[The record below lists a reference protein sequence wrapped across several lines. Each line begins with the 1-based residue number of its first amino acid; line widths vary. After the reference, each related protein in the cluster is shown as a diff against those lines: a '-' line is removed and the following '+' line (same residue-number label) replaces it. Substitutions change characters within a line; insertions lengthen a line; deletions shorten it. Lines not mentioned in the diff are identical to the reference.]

1 MENKQNFNTLD
12 DQERTLTPEDIISHE
27 KYFDNISVYHIN
39 NSNLFYDFINNDY

>member
-27 KYFDNISVYHIN
+27 KYLIIFQ
-39 NSNLFYDFINNDY
+39 FII